1 MKQREYP
8 LFIIDTSRQH
18 KRERDTDYLQCTAVD
33 CPFIAEI
40 CFINEDE
47 FRAVYKRE
55 DKLSIYSHSNCGIR
69 IRIHI
74 VQFLTTT
81 NEQRTTSLLKKA
93 LKCVLERR
101 KIKEID
107 HNNIKKGDIVT
118 LMELLI
124 EQTEETLAKNPGE
137 RQPEI
142 LNSIFKKIKKDYS
155 N

>member
-101 KIKEID
+101 KIKDNPKYLIVFLKKSKKTIQ
-107 HNNIKKGDIVT
+107 IKKS
-118 LMELLI
+118 LLI
-124 EQTEETLAKNPGE
+124 IEALLSYFLTYSGSVKASISVKTL
-137 RQPEI
+137 
-142 LNSIFKKIKKDYS
+142 
-155 N
+155 